1 MPSDN
6 HMQTPPPLIGPLFD
20 PPTIASDLASLRQLI
35 ARVMPVDTPI
45 SQHEEWVYTSE
56 QYAFAGFLI
65 GEKIV
70 LYWVKG
76 HVRKSD
82 SEQVA
87 RIMEDIIAK
96 AGERGQLYQ
105 ILDLSHIRSFSLA
118 ARKSYEQIN
127 KKLSP
132 YWQKSYYIF
141 SGIGNTIF
149 KLYTAIN
156 PSLRNEVTLAESLEH
171 ALTLC
176 RENHSQQLRQADMPF
191 DPRQASHED
200 LLQRYLYLEKAHE
213 ALTRDQAKK
222 ADLLLKNIAQ
232 ISWDENFEKTEFVL
246 PQDDPF
252 YNVFGALSLLRQDL
266 GEIYDRQNKT
276 NRILEAEVARRTQQ
290 LSSVIENTS
299 DMIMSVDREWQVQVV
314 NSAFQQHFRFFQ
326 RSDIQVGDHLLSL
339 YRDEGSLK
347 YWKKRLE
354 RAFRGERF
362 HEQVSIAEG
371 GRNEFYELHYNPI
384 RHPGSRKV
392 TEVSVFGRNITA
404 LRQAEEIATEN
415 EKNLTRALKIAR
427 AGSWELNLRT
437 GELIIGKEGLQ
448 VIGYS
453 DQEEIRLHIDDF
465 SANFLYPDDVS
476 LVRERLQYA
485 STQIGNPEFQDQFTY
500 RLYHKDGSLLHLML
514 YSRFKA
520 NAEGIIYGITQ
531 DITQQ
536 KYAEEQLLEQNQA
549 LRKVN
554 SELDHFVYSV
564 SHDLRA
570 PLASV
575 LGLINISRQEKDIN
589 SLLHYLDLKEKS
601 IKKLD
606 AYIQEII
613 DLSKNARLE
622 VASEPIDFK
631 ELIADIYE
639 GQNYD
644 QATQA
649 VKKQLYVTQEQAFF
663 SDYKRLRVI
672 LQNLVSNAQRYANLD
687 QPEPFVKVSVYIQA
701 DSARIEV
708 EDNGIGIH
716 AEYVPNIF
724 NMFYRAT
731 QSRTGSG
738 LGLYIVKETLGK
750 LQGRIEVTS
759 VLGKGS
765 KFTVIIPNTNT

>member
-1 MPSDN
+1 MASKDEFYN
-6 HMQTPPPLIGPLFD
+6 QLPLIGEHFD
-20 PPTIASDLASLRQLI
+20 PAAIASDIASLRQLI
-35 ARVMPVDTPI
+35 EQVMPADTPI
-45 SQHEEWVYTSE
+45 CHQQDWVYTSE
-56 QYAFAGFLI
+56 QYAFTGFLI
-65 GEKIV
+65 GENVI

-76 HVRKSD
+76 HVRKND
-82 SEQVA
+82 SEFVI
-87 RIMEDIIAK
+87 RIMEDVIARAGGK
-96 AGERGQLYQ
+96 AGLYQ

-156 PSLRNEVTLAESLEH
+156 PSIRNEVTLAESLHH

-176 RENHSQQLRQADMPF
+176 QENSGRGALKPDPYF
-191 DPRQASHED
+191 DPKKAKRED
-200 LLQRYLYLEKAHE
+200 LLEKYLQLEKKYE
-213 ALTRDQAKK
+213 ALHHDQAAK
-222 ADLLLKNIAQ
+222 ANLLLKNIAQ
-232 ISWDENFEKTEFVL
+232 ISWDENFEKTDFVL

-276 NRILEAEVARRTQQ
+276 NRILEAEVARRTRQ

-299 DMIMSVDREWQVQVV
+299 DMIMSVDRDWKVQVV
-314 NSAFQQHFRFFQ
+314 NTSFQQHFSVFQ
-326 RSDIQVGDHLLSL
+326 NSDIQVGDHLLSL

-362 HEQVSIAEG
+362 QEQVTIPVQDQKVY
-371 GRNEFYELHYNPI
+371 YELNYNPI
-384 RHPGSRKV
+384 RHPGKKEV

-404 LRQAEEIATEN
+404 LRQAEENAIEN
-415 EKNLTRALKIAR
+415 EKNLTRALQIAR
-427 AGSWELNLRT
+427 AGSWELNLRSGDLT
-437 GELIIGKEGLQ
+437 IGKEGLQ
-448 VIGYS
+448 VIGYP
-453 DQEEIRLHIDDF
+453 DEQEIRLHIDDF
-465 SANFLYPDDVS
+465 IKDFLHPDDASRVK
-476 LVRERLQYA
+476 ERLAYA
-485 STQIGNPEFQDQFTY
+485 FTQLGNSDFQDQFAY
-500 RLYHKDGSLLHLML
+500 RLYHKDGTLLHLML

-520 NAEGIIYGITQ
+520 ADEGIIYGITQ

-536 KYAEEQLLEQNQA
+536 KSDEEQLLEQNQA

-575 LGLINISRQEKDIN
+575 LGLINISRQEKDIS

-622 VASEPIDFK
+622 VASEPIDFRQLV
-631 ELIADIYE
+631 EEVYE
-639 GQNYD
+639 SQNYD
-644 QATQA
+644 QSAHKIQKHLH
-649 VKKQLYVTQEQAFF
+649 VVQEQVFL
-663 SDYKRLRVI
+663 SDYKRLRVVM
-672 LQNLVSNAQRYANLD
+672 QNLISNAHRYANFN
-687 QPEPFVKVSVYIQA
+687 QAAPYIRVSVLVQQN
-701 DSARIEV
+701 SARIEV

-716 AEYVPNIF
+716 AEYIPNIF
-724 NMFYRAT
+724 DMFYRAT
-731 QSRTGSG
+731 QTRTGSG
-738 LGLYIVKETLGK
+738 LGLYIVKETLSK
-750 LQGRIEVTS
+750 LQAQIEVAS
-759 VLGKGS
+759 EPGKGS
-765 KFTVIIPNTNT
+765 KFTVFLPNKDT

>member
-1 MPSDN
+1 MSPKKHIPS
-6 HMQTPPPLIGPLFD
+6 HLPLIGELFD
-20 PPTIASDLASLRQLI
+20 PPTVASDIASLRQLI
-35 ARVMPVDTPI
+35 QQVMPADTPI
-45 SQHEEWVYTSE
+45 SHYEDWVYTSE
-56 QYAFAGFLI
+56 QYAFTGFLI
-65 GEKIV
+65 GGKIV

-76 HVRKSD
+76 HVRKKD
-82 SEQVA
+82 SEYVT
-87 RIMEDIIAK
+87 RIMEEIIQK
-96 AGERGQLYQ
+96 ADHEKDLYQ

-156 PSLRNEVTLAESLEH
+156 PSIRNEVTLAETLSH

-176 RENHSQQLRQADMPF
+176 QENQGQQLLEADRFF
-191 DPRQASHED
+191 DPGKASREA
-200 LLQRYLYLEKAHE
+200 LLERYLQLEKEHKS
-213 ALTRDQAKK
+213 LIHDQESK

-232 ISWDENFEKTEFVL
+232 ISWEENFDKTDFIL

-266 GEIYDRQNKT
+266 GEIYDRQKKT
-276 NRILEAEVARRTQQ
+276 NRILEEEVARRTQQ

-299 DMIMSVDREWQVQVV
+299 DMIMSVDREWRVQVV
-314 NSAFQQHFRFFQ
+314 NSSFQQHFRTFQ
-326 RSDIQVGDHLLSL
+326 KSDIRVGDYLLSL
-339 YRDEGSLK
+339 YRDEWNLQ
-347 YWKKRLE
+347 YWKDRLN
-354 RAFRGERF
+354 RAFQGERF
-362 HEQVSIAEG
+362 HEQVTIPEKG
-371 GRNEFYELHYNPI
+371 NNEYYELNYNPI
-384 RHPGSRKV
+384 RKPGSREV

-404 LRQAEEIATEN
+404 LREAEAVATEN
-415 EKNLTRALKIAR
+415 ERNLTRALQIAR

-448 VIGYS
+448 VIGYP
-453 DQEEIRLHIDDF
+453 DQQEISLHIDDF
-465 SANFLYPDDVS
+465 ISDFLYPEDIS
-476 LVRERLQYA
+476 HLKERLNYA
-485 STQIGNPEFQDQFTY
+485 FTQIGNPDFQDQFAY
-500 RLYHKDGSLLHLML
+500 RLYHKEGKLLHLML

-520 NAEGIIYGITQ
+520 HEQGIVYGITQ

-536 KYAEEQLLEQNQA
+536 KNAEAQLLEQNDA

-575 LGLINISRQEKDIN
+575 LGLIYISRKEKDM
-589 SLLHYLDLKEKS
+589 STLLHYLDLQEKS

-613 DLSKNARLE
+613 DLSKNARLK
-622 VASEPIDFK
+622 VASEPIDFRQ
-631 ELIADIYE
+631 LIEEVYE

-644 QATQA
+644 QSTQTLQKHLHVA
-649 VKKQLYVTQEQAFF
+649 QTKEFF

-672 LQNLVSNAQRYANLD
+672 LQNLVSNAQRYANLN
-687 QPEPFVKVSVYIQA
+687 QPEPFVKVSVNIQ
-701 DSARIEV
+701 DESATIEV
-708 EDNGIGIH
+708 EDNGIGIQ
-716 AEYVPNIF
+716 ADYIPNIF

-738 LGLYIVKETLGK
+738 LGLYIVKETLNK
-750 LQGRIEVTS
+750 LQGQIEVAS
-759 VLGKGS
+759 ELGKGS
-765 KFTVIIPNTNT
+765 KFKVILPNTNT